1 MRFVSWNVLHLA
13 NEIKYN
19 SNSPILKKY
28 NYDKSDYTR
37 TDDITRFLICNTD
50 SDTIICLQ
58 ECSEMLYKNI
68 YKYFSQYYDLFR
80 ISSKQENVDQF
91 LITISPKHYKF
102 QQEELLVNYNTS
114 YGYLS
119 ITNDEYRIINC
130 HLRPQFAVEENVYKF
145 IEDLDESKKL
155 IILGDFNEKRCYLLN
170 RFKNQYQ
177 IPFFGNTYKKKQI
190 DNVLM
195 NFKQYYKCFTIKN
208 NLISDHH
215 MISMSFI

>member
-1 MRFVSWNVLHLA
+1 
-13 NEIKYN
+13 
-19 SNSPILKKY
+19 
-28 NYDKSDYTR
+28 
-37 TDDITRFLICNTD
+37 
-50 SDTIICLQ
+50 
-58 ECSEMLYKNI
+58 MLYKNI